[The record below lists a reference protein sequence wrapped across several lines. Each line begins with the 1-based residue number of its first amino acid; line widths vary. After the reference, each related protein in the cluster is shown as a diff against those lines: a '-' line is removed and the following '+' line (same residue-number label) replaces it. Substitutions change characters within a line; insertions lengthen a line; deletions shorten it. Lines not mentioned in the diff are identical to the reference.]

1 MVSQEVRPGSVK
13 SSASDRLTYR
23 LSLCGYDSSDID
35 EPSLTL
41 INSIGTGLVMS
52 RVGQYLIDDGVSYRN
67 FGALPLYISD
77 ERRYECM
84 NNCPRDIRIIYI

>member
-1 MVSQEVRPGSVK
+1 
-13 SSASDRLTYR
+13 
-23 LSLCGYDSSDID
+23 
-35 EPSLTL
+35 
-41 INSIGTGLVMS
+41 MS